1 MDLTALHETILAQYA
16 NSPTLL
22 AFIDT
27 FNQAASADAFTESV
41 FANIWNLPTATGW
54 GLDVWGRIVGIDRIV
69 KTPRPDYVGFDE
81 ANDGTGTARP
91 LDDGIFYNGTT
102 ITDNYRLPDDA
113 YRTVIMAKAAANISN
128 GSIAD
133 INRLLMQLFGNKGR
147 IFLAE
152 GINSY
157 LGFAEQ
163 NTANE
168 SHPVQPIDHGIFWA
182 DTSLGGGSMTMTI
195 CHDWDLSP
203 LEATIIQAA
212 ILPRPSGVSV
222 AYQRV

>member
-1 MDLTALHETILAQYA
+1 MDITALRETILAQYA
-16 NSPTLL
+16 NSPRLL
-22 AFIDT
+22 GIIST
-27 FNQAASADAFTESV
+27 FNDAASPDAFTESV
-41 FANIWNLPTATGW
+41 FTNVWNLPTATSW
-54 GLDVWGRIVGIDRIV
+54 GLDVWGRIVGVDRVV

-91 LDDGIFYNGTT
+91 LNDGIFYNGTT
-102 ITDNYRLPDDA
+102 ITDNYRLPDEA
-113 YRTVIMAKAAANISN
+113 YRMVIMAKAAANISN

-133 INRLLMQLFGNKGR
+133 INHLLMQLFGDKGR

-152 GINSY
+152 GTGGY

-163 NTANE
+163 NTADQG
-168 SHPVQPIDHGIFWA
+168 HPVQTFDHGIFWA
-182 DTSLGGGSMTMTI
+182 DTSLGAGSMTMTI

-203 LEATIIQAA
+203 LEATIIQAG

-222 AYQRV
+222 TYQRI